1 MLINTISPICFGW
14 RKILPITYEN
24 FLSETEILEYI
35 RQKINECVVN
45 YNTLIEE
52 LPADIQKITDERIK
66 VYVNELNSK
75 IDELSKSLDNT
86 NIQIL
91 ELSRRIDSNEQKTE
105 NELKALNEKILLLHD
120 DVISQFK
127 SFSIEINEQLA
138 VIRNDL
144 IGVEL
149 SLNEKMRIN
158 YNALVRLMTIKDNIL
173 RKELLKKI
181 DNIAWDIQ
189 VVNPVTNKV
198 DSLQSVLNYIVSYF
212 GDGLT
217 CEEYREL
224 ELTCVEYRLLG
235 VSCYDYRIYGIHNK
249 TKVIKFRD
257 MNGIENT
264 YPFSSVFTSCGNPPP
279 LDNFSLTV
287 DELNRFLD
295 KYSINEID
303 MTGHYILSNH
313 FNSYLGHSIKL
324 VGDSFTVESDGTS
337 VQMFKIP
344 LHLQVDIEDITQTNV
359 LNEKMLTTCVCA
371 YPSIDWVT
379 DDCTRYKLQ
388 FVNFTFENETINANF
403 RLYNPHTLNE
413 VVCVLDV
420 EAICKA

>member
-1 MLINTISPICFGW
+1 MINLISSICFGW
-14 RKILPITYEN
+14 RKILPISYEN

-35 RQKINECVVN
+35 REKINECIQN
-45 YNTLIEE
+45 YNTLIVE

-75 IDELSKSLDNT
+75 IDELLKSLDDT

-91 ELSRRIDSNEQKTE
+91 ELSRRIDNNEEKTE
-105 NELKALNEKILLLHD
+105 NELKALNEKILLLHN
-120 DVISQFK
+120 DVLSQFK
-127 SFSIEINEQLA
+127 SFTTEINEKLA

-144 IGVEL
+144 ISVEV
-149 SLNEKMRIN
+149 SLTEKMRID
-158 YNALVRLMTIKDNIL
+158 YNSLVRLMIIKDKIVVA
-173 RKELLKKI
+173 ELTEKI
-181 DNIAWDIQ
+181 DNIAFNIQ
-189 VVNPVTNKV
+189 VVNPITNRI
-198 DSLQSVLNYIVSYF
+198 DSLQNVLNYIVSYF

-217 CEEYREL
+217 CKEYRDL
-224 ELTCVEYRLLG
+224 ELTCIQYRLLG
-235 VSCYDYRIYGIHNK
+235 ITCYDYRIYGIDNR
-249 TKVIKFRD
+249 TSTLEIRD
-257 MNGIENT
+257 MNGVENA

-279 LDNFSLTV
+279 LDNFDLSV

-295 KYSINEID
+295 KYNINEID
-303 MTGHYILSNH
+303 MAGQYILSNH
-313 FNSYLGHSIKL
+313 FNSYLEHSLKL
-324 VGDSFTVESDGTS
+324 VSDSFTVESDGTS

-344 LHLQVDIEDITQTNV
+344 LHLQTDIEDITTTNV
-359 LNEKMLTTCVCA
+359 LSEKMIATCVCA

-388 FVNFTFENETINANF
+388 FVNFSFENETINANF
-403 RLYNPHTLNE
+403 RLYNPHTLTE

>member
-35 RQKINECVVN
+35 RQKINECVAN

-52 LPADIQKITDERIK
+52 LPSDIQKITDERIK
-66 VYVNELNSK
+66 VYVKELNSK
-75 IDELSKSLDNT
+75 IDELSNSLDNV

-91 ELSRRIDSNEQKTE
+91 ELSRRIDNNEEKTE
-105 NELKALNEKILLLHD
+105 NELKALNEKIILLHD
-120 DVISQFK
+120 DVINQFK
-127 SFSIEINEQLA
+127 LFSTEINEQLA

-144 IGVEL
+144 ISIEV
-149 SLNEKMRIN
+149 SLNEKMRIS
-158 YNALVRLMTIKDNIL
+158 YNALVRLMVIKDNIL
-173 RKELLKKI
+173 RKEMLKKI
-181 DNIAWDIQ
+181 EDIAWNIQ
-189 VVNPVTNKV
+189 VVNPITNEV
-198 DSLQSVLNYIVSYF
+198 DNLQNVLNYIVSYF

-217 CEEYREL
+217 CEEYRGL

-235 VSCYDYRIYGIHNK
+235 ITCYDYRIYGIHNR

-287 DELNRFLD
+287 DEINRFLD
-295 KYSINEID
+295 KYPVNEID
-303 MTGHYILSNH
+303 MTGQYILSNH
-313 FNSYLGHSIKL
+313 FNSYLKHSIKL
-324 VGDSFTVESDGTS
+324 VSDSFTVESDGTN

-344 LHLQVDIEDITQTNV
+344 LHLQIDIEGVTQTNV
-359 LNEKMLTTCVCA
+359 LSEKMLATCICA

-379 DDCTRYKLQ
+379 DDCTCYKLQ

-403 RLYNPHTLNE
+403 RLYNPHILNE

>member
-35 RQKINECVVN
+35 REKINECIQN
-45 YNTLIEE
+45 YNTLIAE
-52 LPADIQKITDERIK
+52 LPSDIQQIVDVRIK

-75 IDELSKSLDNT
+75 IDELSSSLDET

-91 ELSRRIDSNEQKTE
+91 ELSRRIDSNEEKTE
-105 NELKALNEKILLLHD
+105 NELKALNEKILLLHN
-120 DVISQFK
+120 DVLSQFK
-127 SFSIEINEQLA
+127 SFTAEINEKLA

-144 IGVEL
+144 MSVEV
-149 SLNEKMRIN
+149 SLTEKMRVD
-158 YNALVRLMTIKDNIL
+158 YNSLVRLMIIKDKIVVA
-173 RKELLKKI
+173 ELTKKI
-181 DNIAWDIQ
+181 NNIAFNIQ
-189 VVNPVTNKV
+189 VVNPVTNMV
-198 DSLQSVLNYIVSYF
+198 DNLQNVLNYIVSYF

-217 CEEYREL
+217 CKEYREF
-224 ELTCVEYRLLG
+224 ELTCIQYRLLG
-235 VSCYDYRIYGIHNK
+235 ISCYDYRIYGIHDRTDALK
-249 TKVIKFRD
+249 IRD
-257 MNGIENT
+257 MNGIENA
-264 YPFSSVFTSCGNPPP
+264 YPLSSVFTSCGNPPP
-279 LDNFSLTV
+279 LDNFNLSV

-295 KYSINEID
+295 KYTINEID
-303 MTGHYILSNH
+303 MTGQYILSNH
-313 FNSYLGHSIKL
+313 FSSYLAHSLKL
-324 VGDSFTVESDGTS
+324 VSDSFTVESDGTS

-344 LHLQVDIEDITQTNV
+344 LHLQTDIEDITATNV
-359 LNEKMLTTCVCA
+359 LSEKMLSTCMCA

-403 RLYNPHTLNE
+403 RLYNPHTLTE

>member
-1 MLINTISPICFGW
+1 MLINTINPICFGW
-14 RKILPITYEN
+14 RKILPVTYEN

-35 RQKINECVVN
+35 REKINECIQN
-45 YNTLIEE
+45 YNTLIAE

-75 IDELSKSLDNT
+75 IDELSKSLDST

-91 ELSRRIDSNEQKTE
+91 ELSRRIDNNEEKTE
-105 NELKALNEKILLLHD
+105 NELKALNEKILLLHN
-120 DVISQFK
+120 DVLSQFK
-127 SFSIEINEQLA
+127 SFTTEINEKLA

-144 IGVEL
+144 ISVEV
-149 SLNEKMRIN
+149 SLTEKMRVN
-158 YNALVRLMTIKDNIL
+158 YNSLVRLMVIKDKIVVA
-173 RKELLKKI
+173 ELTKKI
-181 DNIAWDIQ
+181 DNIAFNIQ
-189 VVNPVTNKV
+189 VVNPVTNRV
-198 DSLQSVLNYIVSYF
+198 DSLQNVLNYIVSYF

-217 CEEYREL
+217 CKEYREL
-224 ELTCVEYRLLG
+224 ELTCIQYRLLG
-235 VSCYDYRIYGIHNK
+235 ITCYDYRIYGIHDR
-249 TKVIKFRD
+249 TSVLEIRD
-257 MNGIENT
+257 MNGVENA

-279 LDNFSLTV
+279 LNNFNLSV

-295 KYSINEID
+295 KYNINEID
-303 MTGHYILSNH
+303 MAGQYILSNH
-313 FNSYLGHSIKL
+313 FNSYLEHSLKL
-324 VGDSFTVESDGTS
+324 VSDSFNVEGDGTS

-344 LHLQVDIEDITQTNV
+344 LHLQTDVEGITATNV
-359 LNEKMLTTCVCA
+359 LSEEKLSTCVCA

-388 FVNFTFENETINANF
+388 FVNFSFENETINANF
-403 RLYNPHTLNE
+403 RLYNPRQLTE